1 MLVYMKT
8 QGGYELLFL
17 MLQDTWQKPLK
28 KEGVYFGSEFE
39 GAVHHGG
46 EGVATG
52 VEAMA
57 TGVEAAFRVA
67 S

>member
-17 MLQDTWQKPLK
+17 MLQQDTWQKPLK

-46 EGVATG
+46 EGMG
-52 VEAMA
+52 
-57 TGVEAAFRVA
+57 TGVEAAFHIA